1 MGKLS
6 TTKTDGT
13 SIDVN
18 QQLIDLGFAER
29 FGE

>member
-6 TTKTDGT
+6 TVNADGT

-18 QQLIDLGFAER
+18 RQLIDLGFAER
-29 FGE
+29 FGD